1 MVGTLVMDV
10 KPKVIWERPKVI
22 WDWTDITVEPDKSLH
37 SRRVVALIPAR
48 SQSKRI
54 PNKNIYILNG
64 HPLLAYSI
72 QAAKDSGI
80 FNGIYVSSD
89 SQNIGW
95 VAEKYGAEFVH
106 CPLEIAHKNL
116 DPDIKWVRQALEV
129 TKCDIF
135 SILRPTS
142 PFRTGYTIKRAW
154 QAFNMLPVPS
164 SIRAVEKCRQH
175 PYKMWT
181 IKYGRLEPLIEESKK
196 FQLFNTPYQSLP
208 EIYIQNASLE
218 MSWSNNVYFNDSI
231 SGDNI
236 RPFFTEGYEGFDINY
251 PQDLREAEYLVSQGV
266 EMPEPQV
273 IK

>member
-1 MVGTLVMDV
+1 M
-10 KPKVIWERPKVI
+10 KV
-22 WDWTDITVEPDKSLH
+22 S
-37 SRRVVALIPAR
+37 ALIPSR
-48 SQSKRI
+48 SNSKRI

-95 VAEKYGAEFVH
+95 VAEKYGAEFIH
-106 CPLEIAHKNL
+106 CPLTIAHKDL
-116 DPDIKWVRQALEV
+116 DPDIKWVRHALSIV
-129 TKCDIF
+129 KCDIF

-142 PFRTGYTIKRAW
+142 PFRTGKTIKRAW
-154 QAFNMLPVPS
+154 GVFNSFPVPS

-181 IKYGRLEPLIEESKK
+181 IKYDRLEPLIVSSKMK
-196 FQLFNTPYQSLP
+196 QLFNKPYQSLP
-208 EIYIQNASLE
+208 EVYVQNASLE
-218 MSWSNNVYFNDSI
+218 ISWAKNVYFNDSI

-236 RPFFTEGYEGFDINY
+236 KLFFTEGYEGFDINN
-251 PQDLREAEYLVSQGV
+251 PEDLREAEYLANQGV
-266 EMPEPQV
+266 EMPYPQMV
-273 IK
+273 